1 MKYEHCERIRDIDN
15 PQLTEREFRELLGRL
30 NISGELSLSK
40 MQQGVKSQE
49 ISWLINGKLYSVS
62 HVLSKD
68 PYSRRPARKTYRI
81 NGKKVSMANWM
92 KWEAA

>member
-1 MKYEHCERIRDIDN
+1 MLYDYYERIRDIDN
-15 PQLTEREFRELLGRL
+15 PQLTEREFRELLVTL

-62 HVLSKD
+62 QVLSKD

-81 NGKKVSMANWM
+81 NGKQVSKAKWM
-92 KWEAA
+92 EWHEA